1 MTNDFRLL
9 KPYTDRMPEEC
20 GVVGIYNAG
29 DLPIPGSMYYA
40 LHSVQHRG
48 EESCGMA
55 IAGEQGGI
63 RYHKDMGLVTDVMTE
78 EALENIGNGRVAI
91 GHVRYSTQAEN
102 LAINAQPLVVRSRK
116 GQLAL
121 AHNGNLINAVTL
133 RRELEEDGTIFQ
145 TAVDSEVMANLIARS
160 TKGALAEA
168 IPEMM
173 ARVRGSYALV
183 AMNEKQLV
191 GVRDPFGIRPLCL
204 GRKGNS
210 YILAS
215 ESCAIE
221 VLGGEYIRDIRP
233 GEIIMID
240 DGGIHSIQTKA
251 ADKSALCVFEFVYF
265 ARTDST
271 MDGIGVYNARYEAGR
286 LLAQIA
292 PVEADLVVGVPD
304 SALPAAM
311 GYAKASGIPYGDGLV
326 KNRYIGRTFIQPEQS
341 MREQGVRM
349 KLAALRRNVHGK
361 RIVLVD
367 DSIVRGTTS
376 LQIVEMLRMA
386 GARQVHMRISSPPVV
401 SPCYFGIDTPDKD
414 QLIGANHS
422 VEEIAKMIGVDSLA
436 YLDIDGLQRTVEYG
450 NCGFCL
456 GCFTGE
462 YPMDVKETCEC
473 VCKSKK

>member
-1 MTNDFRLL
+1 
-9 KPYTDRMPEEC
+9 
-20 GVVGIYNAG
+20 
-29 DLPIPGSMYYA
+29 
-40 LHSVQHRG
+40 
-48 EESCGMA
+48 
-55 IAGEQGGI
+55 
-63 RYHKDMGLVTDVMTE
+63 
-78 EALENIGNGRVAI
+78 
-91 GHVRYSTQAEN
+91 
-102 LAINAQPLVVRSRK
+102 
-116 GQLAL
+116 
-121 AHNGNLINAVTL
+121 
-133 RRELEEDGTIFQ
+133 
-145 TAVDSEVMANLIARS
+145 
-160 TKGALAEA
+160 
-168 IPEMM
+168 
-173 ARVRGSYALV
+173 
-183 AMNEKQLV
+183 
-191 GVRDPFGIRPLCL
+191 
-204 GRKGNS
+204 
-210 YILAS
+210 
-215 ESCAIE
+215 
-221 VLGGEYIRDIRP
+221 
-233 GEIIMID
+233 MID
-240 DGGIHSIQTKA
+240 DDGIHSIQTKA

-326 KNRYIGRTFIQPEQS
+326 KNRYIGRTFIQP
-341 MREQGVRM
+341 EQGVRM

-450 NCGFCL
+450 NCGFCM